1 MHLLLTSLLALTSL
15 QLATATGSARVTQA
29 PAIPKVFRRQDYIC
43 PTGENTVCADGFGCC
58 ERGAPCTT
66 IRGEAACDTG
76 ECNGLPCGHAGLC
89 CDATCTSSRGT
100 AICVHGSEST
110 TTDDYAHS
118 TVSTGLGDWDV
129 TTTSM
134 PSPTK
139 LDPDSDIDAGG
150 ESITSTSDETS
161 ERPTRPTYT
170 ATSSGSDNGDDSG
183 SGSGSGSDTMTT
195 PTLTQ
200 TVLPNGEPFPTP
212 SNDDTG
218 GRSGGGSGDGGG
230 AGMVSPQAFVV
241 LGLVLVGGLFL
252 VR

>member
-1 MHLLLTSLLALTSL
+1 MHLLLMSLLALTSL
-15 QLATATGSARVTQA
+15 QLATANGSARVTQA

-43 PTGENTVCADGFGCC
+43 PTGDYTVCADGFGCC

-76 ECNGLPCGHAGLC
+76 ECNGLPCGDAGLC

-100 AICVHGSEST
+100 AICVHGSGST
-110 TTDDYAHS
+110 TTDDSAHS
-118 TVSTGLGDWDV
+118 TVSSNFDDWDV
-129 TTTSM
+129 TTPI

-139 LDPDSDIDAGG
+139 LDPDSDVESG
-150 ESITSTSDETS
+150 EESTTSTPDGTS
-161 ERPTRPTYT
+161 EHPTRPTTT
-170 ATSSGSDNGDDSG
+170 ATPSASDNSDGSDSG
-183 SGSGSGSDTMTT
+183 SINDTMAT
-195 PTLTQ
+195 PTVTQ
-200 TVLPNGEPFPTP
+200 TVSPDGEPVPTS

-230 AGMVSPQAFVV
+230 AGMVSPQEFVV